1 MHTTN
6 CLTHRPIRFLARN
19 TVALFSL
26 AVFAAL
32 PAQLTAL
39 PITIDNFHTSYTFT
53 GSGEYVLTSTV
64 SGGGGMSGTMTGV
77 NLTINAGALASGT
90 PTGVHF
96 KVGGGTVTNNGTIIG
111 SNDGIS
117 SSGSVSTLVTNNGLI
132 RGIGDEAIS
141 LSGGG
146 TVANTGTIKGNWG
159 VFVSGTTSSLVTNT
173 TNAVISSTGNAVYIS
188 AGGTVA
194 NAGSIISEKDHGV
207 YSDSTALITNQA
219 GGTIRSD
226 GSRYG
231 AYFNGVYLKNGGTV
245 RNHGEIASAGGYG
258 VSILDGVGLVE
269 NNAGATITGGIYAGG
284 TTSVVNDGT
293 VSGTLGIRL
302 GANSTLTGTGVIDV
316 TGTALVLLDGA
327 SHANANLIKGSETGV
342 SFEGTGSLG
351 NSGTII
357 GTNDIGVEA
366 KAGSVAITNNAN
378 AFIQGGE
385 HGVFL
390 AAGGTIA
397 NSGTI
402 AGGFAITGTN
412 DAIVVTNT
420 GAGASIIGSTH
431 GIDLNAGG
439 TVTNDGSIIGTNRA
453 GINAGDVVTITN
465 NDGGLIEGRMTGMN
479 LAKGG
484 TITNSGTIANTSLS
498 FGQGIFAEESL
509 VLTNTGDAALISGFG
524 HGVNLA
530 EGGTITNDGTIKGSG
545 INGIGIESTG
555 ALTLTNNSFRLIAGG
570 QNGIT
575 AAGGLTLNNSGNIEG
590 DSNSGILSSGAAA
603 LITNDG
609 NGTIYGGLDGITL
622 TAGGSVANEGLI
634 QGGTNNGIRL
644 TAGGTIVNSGEIEGG
659 AAGHGVRVEGGE
671 AWIENKANGMI
682 TGGIYAGGTTT
693 LRNDGLINGNNGVYL
708 GADST
713 LAGTG
718 TINTSGTALIL
729 AATKTHTNEGTLNGS
744 QMGVHLLGT
753 GSLGNSGT
761 IIGSSEAGVRA
772 SGAAT
777 ITNNATGF
785 ISGGTYGVMLEAGG
799 TVSNSGTISAASTTG
814 VAAAGAPAFVENKTG
829 ALIGA
834 SRTGVELLAGGTVSN
849 SGTIT
854 SGNIGV
860 SGSNTAIHV
869 ANETDGLIE
878 GGAYGH
884 GVRIGQ
890 GTVANSGTITGGTGV
905 GTTSGAVLVSNS
917 NAALIQGVAVGVSLT
932 AGGTVANSGVIGA
945 SALNGIGIYSDNGAT
960 LISNT
965 TNALIQ
971 GLGYGVNLNQGG
983 TVANSGTIIG
993 TAYNGIGVY
1002 SAANATLVTN
1012 DTGALIQGGARGVS
1026 LLAGGMLSN
1035 SGTITGG
1042 TGVYSASNA
1051 TLVTN
1056 TTGALIQGDLYGVL
1070 LAAGGTVRNAG
1081 TITGTSASGYG
1092 VNSEVYAAFVTNTT
1106 GALIQSGYRGV
1117 SLLAGGTVSN
1127 SGTIISTA
1135 TNSTSVFSNANATLV
1150 TNDTGALIQGGA
1162 RGVSLL
1168 AGGTVSNSGT
1178 ITGTSAVGIG
1188 VNSEGNAA
1196 FVTNAT
1202 GALIQGGTYG
1212 VRLVAGG
1219 TITNHGAIVSDTTR
1233 AGSIG
1238 VYSIGRVDITN
1249 SGLIEGNTSG
1259 ISLDTGAA
1267 GSTVTNTGTIRAV
1280 SDTAVFSSTSILV
1293 TNTGAGALI
1302 ECANIAVFLKLGGTV
1317 ANHALITGDHI
1328 GVQLKE
1334 NGEIINSGLIKGGG
1348 YGAFLN
1354 NGGTVINSGTIT
1366 GTSAAAGLGVHTKIG
1381 AIVNNATTDSL
1392 ISGAVTG
1399 VELGGGTLTNAGTI
1413 TGSTGAGVS
1422 VTSTVLVENTTA
1434 TALIT
1439 GGTVGVFIKTSGTL
1453 TNHGTILG
1461 VSGSGLGVYFN
1472 SSALLTNTGLVQGGG
1487 TGAHLAGSG
1496 TTLNTGTIR
1505 GLAADGAGIHAFG
1518 TIEITNTSNALIEGG
1533 LYGAY
1538 LNGSGTVTNSGEITG
1553 TSASSHGIY
1562 ADSIGQVAIVN
1573 NDTGLIRGND
1583 NGAYLANGGR
1593 VTNSGTITGGATGI
1607 YAGTS
1612 GRAIVTNTTG
1622 GLVSGPVNAINL
1634 TADAANEV
1642 HLWNSGTI
1650 DGNLNIA
1657 GAASLLTLN
1666 GNALTTGTYSDAVLG
1681 DTTFTGTLVKQGAGA
1696 WTIDKDPGAG
1706 IKQQIT
1712 LVKTGTLNVAWDEY
1726 QLSGSAA
1733 SIDAG
1738 ATLQISATAAATVS
1752 NAISGVGLLDLAN
1765 TAPIAGTIDYTI
1777 DIGTAFTG
1785 TVGIRGD
1792 NGGAHLVLDS
1802 NALDTLLNATLSLG
1816 EKGSTTVDSAITGT
1830 LGTLDM
1836 AGGALVAVTNT
1847 NTSPVAPSVLNTST
1861 LTVTNGA
1868 SQIHVADGILN
1879 GLDATGALSGHL
1891 FDVDGD
1897 NQALVVK
1904 ADVLG
1909 VGATDG
1915 VSFTVKDA
1923 YGNEIANPPGTAST
1937 TIENAG
1943 GVTVGNIHYGYTATV
1958 VDASG
1963 TLGAAGIALGY
1974 GVSKIESTTS
1984 IADGLGVVL
1993 DHTGSVDKTLS
2004 AQLSGSGG
2012 FTFIGGGTL
2021 SLGHTGNDYTGA
2033 SLITGTTAVKALTD
2047 NVLGQT
2053 SSLTI
2058 EAESVFDLNNQEQT
2072 IGDVDIADTANI
2084 NLGASGVL
2092 NIHGSGTL
2100 HGDNALTG
2108 GDASTITLTGYSD
2121 VYIHGANT
2129 GFTGNVYAGN
2139 ASSYGDFHLTNLAG
2153 LGNSGTVFLNDG
2165 SIFSWLYLDASG
2177 TFSKDLASNSGVV
2190 IIKEDRTVLLT
2201 GNNTGLTENAAFWI
2215 EESGT
2220 LRAQNQTALGSALVS
2235 GVGNDAILR
2244 LESYIDE
2251 LRNELDGSLTVHIA
2265 ESSTVTISRDNSGL
2279 NTGARA
2285 VIDAGSALALTGFSA
2300 MGGASLL
2307 TNDGRLS
2314 ITHADAVVATATL
2327 ANNADLY
2334 ISYGGTVSNPFVST
2348 ADATATLDADG
2359 YDMTLAS
2366 NIGAGSLVLPGSGVT
2381 TITVAQTHAGATLVE
2396 NGTLR
2401 AGTAN
2406 AIQNSSTL
2414 TLRNATLN
2422 LNNYSQTVKNL
2433 HSENGFIS
2441 YSTDDGLA
2449 TKYASLKITGNL
2461 TGDTTSVMNVD
2472 LFNEKSDLLEV
2483 QGVAS
2488 GTHFVYLNSTNDT
2501 PLDDPLRTYALKVID
2516 YKNGDAVFESDGL
2529 ESGMHTYHLHKGD
2542 GGLIMPDKNAYYLSG
2557 GDALSRAADAI
2568 LLTAGVMGA
2577 DWHYN
2582 LDNVHKRLGEIR
2594 VNLPVDTG
2602 NVWARVNN
2610 YRLNASAQLGGSAF
2624 EQDSYGVTAGG
2635 DKIFRRENAVLIAG
2649 AYLGMSRSDRTFDD
2663 ARNQYGDGKSNM
2675 IGAGLYALWLYDNAW
2690 FVDATLRF
2698 DRATNELSAR
2708 GVDGFVS
2715 RGKYTNQTQ
2724 GISVEFG
2731 RRLMN
2736 GRYWVEPS
2744 AQVAVAWINGADY
2757 TVSNGVSR
2765 DLQVHIG
2772 DSDAWQYRGQ
2782 VRTGADYGRWQP
2794 YLKFAAVKSDTGGGR
2809 VTVEG
2814 RSYQP
2819 WFDGWRME
2827 AGAGVG
2833 YLIDARSQVYFDY
2846 EYNKASYY
2854 ERPWS
2859 LNLGYRRAW

>member
-6 CLTHRPIRFLARN
+6 RLTRHLIRARSRGILA
-19 TVALFSL
+19 LILL
-26 AVFAAL
+26 AAFMSHAPL
-32 PAQLTAL
+32 PAESTRIEGLS
-39 PITIDNFHTSYTFT
+39 TSYTFANSGTYTLT
-53 GSGEYVLTSTV
+53 GTV
-64 SGGGGMSGTMTGV
+64 SGGTGMQGTMTGV
-77 NLTINAGALASGT
+77 NLTIDAGALASGSSN
-90 PTGVHF
+90 GIYLSA
-96 KVGGGTVTNNGTIIG
+96 GGGIIDNHGIIIG
-111 SNDGIS
+111 SSDGIN
-117 SSGSVSTLVTNNGLI
+117 SGTASTLVTNNGLI
-132 RGIGDEAIS
+132 HGIGDDAID
-141 LSGGG
+141 LYGGG
-146 TVANTGTIKGNWG
+146 TVANSGTIKGNWG
-159 VFVSGTTSSLVTNT
+159 VHVGNAVSALVTNEA
-173 TNAVISSTGNAVYIS
+173 NAVISGTGDAVLLR

-194 NAGSIISEKDHGV
+194 NKGSIISGTGRGV
-207 YSDSTALITNQA
+207 FSNSTALITNQA
-219 GGTIRSD
+219 SGTIQ
-226 GSRYG
+226 GYG
-231 AYFNGVYLKNGGTV
+231 NGVRLVNGGTV
-245 RNHGEIASAGGYG
+245 SNYGEITSDSNYG
-258 VSILDGVGLVE
+258 VYIGAGEGLVE
-269 NNAGATITGGIYAGG
+269 NNAGATINGGIYAGG
-284 TTSVVNDGT
+284 TTKVVNNGT
-293 VSGTLGIRL
+293 VSGSLGIWL
-302 GANSTLTGTGVIDV
+302 GTNSTLTGTGSMDV
-316 TGTALVLLDGA
+316 TGTALILLDGA
-327 SHANANLIKGSETGV
+327 THTNPNEIKGGMVGV
-342 SFEGTGSLG
+342 SFAGTGSLG
-351 NSGTII
+351 NNGTIE

-366 KAGSVAITNNAN
+366 KSAPVTITNTTDAL
-378 AFIQGGE
+378 IMGGNY
-385 HGVFL
+385 GVNL
-390 AAGGTIA
+390 
-397 NSGTI
+397 
-402 AGGFAITGTN
+402 
-412 DAIVVTNT
+412 DM
-420 GAGASIIGSTH
+420 
-431 GIDLNAGG
+431 GG
-439 TVTNDGSIIGTNRA
+439 TVTNDG
-453 GINAGDVVTITN
+453 
-465 NDGGLIEGRMTGMN
+465 
-479 LAKGG
+479 
-484 TITNSGTIANTSLS
+484 
-498 FGQGIFAEESL
+498 
-509 VLTNTGDAALISGFG
+509 
-524 HGVNLA
+524 
-530 EGGTITNDGTIKGSG
+530 
-545 INGIGIESTG
+545 
-555 ALTLTNNSFRLIAGG
+555 
-570 QNGIT
+570 
-575 AAGGLTLNNSGNIEG
+575 NIEG
-590 DSNSGILSSGAAA
+590 YAASGVYSTNAAT
-603 LITNDG
+603 LITNET
-609 NGTIYGGLDGITL
+609 NGIIYGGIDGVTL
-622 TAGGSVANEGLI
+622 TAGGSVVNNGWI
-634 QGGTNNGIRL
+634 QGDN
-644 TAGGTIVNSGEIEGG
+644 
-659 AAGHGVRVEGGE
+659 GHGVRVEGGV
-671 AWIENKANGMI
+671 ARIENNAGATIEN
-682 TGGIYAGGTTT
+682 GIYADASATINV
-693 LRNDGLINGNNGVYL
+693 RNDGRIEGGGVYL
-708 GADST
+708 GVNST
-713 LAGTG
+713 LTGTG
-718 TINTSGTALIL
+718 EVYVSSGTALIL
-729 AATKTHTNEGTLNGS
+729 ANTKTHTNEGTLTGGIL
-744 QMGVHLLGT
+744 GVHMQGT
-753 GSLGNSGT
+753 GSLGNDGA
-761 IIGSSEAGVRA
+761 IFGYGEASVRV

-777 ITNNATGF
+777 ITNNSAGL
-785 ISGGTYGVMLEAGG
+785 IQGGPSAVLFEAGG
-799 TVSNSGTISAASTTG
+799 TLANSGTIESSSRVGVTATGAA
-814 VAAAGAPAFVENKTG
+814 VFVENNTD
-829 ALIGA
+829 ALINA
-834 SRTGVELLAGGTVSN
+834 NYVGVEFLAGGTLVN
-849 SGTIT
+849 SGSIT
-854 SGNIGV
+854 GNYGGV
-860 SGSNTAIHV
+860 SGSNVSIRIS
-869 ANETDGLIE
+869 NETGGFIRGHTRGVSIE
-878 GGAYGH
+878 L
-884 GVRIGQ
+884 
-890 GTVANSGTITGGTGV
+890 GTVANSGTILGGTGV
-905 GTTSGAVLVSNS
+905 DAMTGAILVSNS
-917 NAALIQGVAVGVSLT
+917 NTGLIRGADTGVNLAG
-932 AGGTVANSGVIGA
+932 GGTVTNAGAISGT
-945 SALNGIGIYSDNGAT
+945 SATSQGIYSNNNAT

-971 GLGYGVNLNQGG
+971 GLGHGVNLNQGG
-983 TVANSGTIIG
+983 TVTNSGTITG
-993 TAYNGIGVY
+993 TAYNGIGVN

-1012 DTGALIQGGARGVS
+1012 DTGGLIQGGARGVS
-1026 LLAGGMLSN
+1026 LAAGGTVRN
-1035 SGTITGG
+1035 SGTIIGATANS

-1056 TTGALIQGDLYGVL
+1056 TTGALIQGDLYGVSL
-1070 LAAGGTVRNAG
+1070 VAGGTVSNAG
-1081 TITGTSASGYG
+1081 TITGTDASSGQG

-1106 GALIQSGYRGV
+1106 GALIQGGYRGV

-1135 TNSTSVFSNANATLV
+1135 ANSTSVLSDANATLV

-1178 ITGTSAVGIG
+1178 ITGTSANGIG
-1188 VNSEGNAA
+1188 VNSAGNAA

-1238 VYSIGRVDITN
+1238 VYSNGRVDITN
-1249 SGLIEGNTSG
+1249 SGLIEGYSQG
-1259 ISLDTGAA
+1259 VSLDTGAA
-1267 GSTVTNTGTIRAV
+1267 GGTILNTGTIRAMMGSEAIV
-1280 SDTAVFSSTSILV
+1280 SATTTLV
-1293 TNTGAGALI
+1293 TNTAGGLI
-1302 ECANIAVFLKLGGTV
+1302 EGNDIAVWLQGGGTV
-1317 ANHALITGDHI
+1317 ANHALITGGTTGIRLDVGGTI
-1328 GVQLKE
+1328 TNTGT
-1334 NGEIINSGLIKGGG
+1334 ISGASAGSHGI
-1348 YGAFLN
+1348 YS
-1354 NGGTVINSGTIT
+1354 GGTVTLTNENGGLISGGAAGVRMTDGAITNSGTIS
-1366 GTSAAAGLGVHTKIG
+1366 GTSAVSHGVRLG
-1381 AIVNNATTDSL
+1381 NWNAL
-1392 ISGAVTG
+1392 VT
-1399 VELGGGTLTNAGTI
+1399 
-1413 TGSTGAGVS
+1413 
-1422 VTSTVLVENTTA
+1422 NTTGG
-1434 TALIT
+1434 LIQ
-1439 GGTVGVFIKTSGTL
+1439 GESIGVYFESSGTL
-1453 TNHGTILG
+1453 ANHGTILG

-1472 SSALLTNTGLVQGGG
+1472 GPALLTNTGLVQGGG
-1487 TGAHLAGSG
+1487 TGAYLAGSG

-1505 GLAADGAGIHAFG
+1505 GLAADGAGIHVFG
-1518 TIEITNTSNALIEGG
+1518 TIEITSTSNALIEGG

-1562 ADSIGQVAIVN
+1562 ADSAGQVAIVN
-1573 NDTGLIRGND
+1573 NDTGLIRGDD
-1583 NGAYLANGGR
+1583 NGIYLANGGR
-1593 VTNSGTITGGATGI
+1593 VTNSGTISGTADTGI
-1607 YAGTS
+1607 YANAQTV
-1612 GRAIVTNTTG
+1612 ITNTTG
-1622 GLVSGPVNAINL
+1622 GVISGGTHAINL

-1642 HLWNSGTI
+1642 TLWNSGTLV
-1650 DGNLNIA
+1650 GNLNIA
-1657 GAASLLTLN
+1657 GAASQLTLN
-1666 GNALTTGTYSDAVLG
+1666 GDAGGTQNYSDAVTG
-1681 DTTFTGTLVKQGAGA
+1681 DTTFSGTLIKQGAGA

-1706 IKQQIT
+1706 MKQQIT

-1792 NGGAHLVLDS
+1792 NGGAHLVLDT
-1802 NALDTLLNATLSLG
+1802 NALDTLRNATLSLG

-1836 AGGALVAVTNT
+1836 AGGALVVVTNT

-1984 IADGLGVVL
+1984 IADGLGVVI

-2004 AQLSGSGG
+2004 AQLSGTGG
-2012 FTFIGGGTL
+2012 FAFTGGGTL

-2033 SLITGTTAVKALTD
+2033 SLITGTTAVKALAD

-2072 IGDVDIADTANI
+2072 IGDVDIADTASI

-2108 GDASTITLTGYSD
+2108 GDASTITLTGNSD

-2129 GFTGNVYAGN
+2129 GFTGNVYAG
-2139 ASSYGDFHLTNLAG
+2139 SDTSWSDVHLTNLAG
-2153 LGNSGTVFLNDG
+2153 LGNSGTVFLGDFG
-2165 SIFSWLYLDASG
+2165 PTWLYLDASG
-2177 TFSKDLASNSGVV
+2177 TFSKDLVSNSGVV

-2215 EESGT
+2215 DESGT
-2220 LRAQNQTALGSALVS
+2220 LRAQTQSVLGSAYIA
-2235 GVGNDAILR
+2235 GDGNDATLR
-2244 LESYIDE
+2244 LEGYTDT
-2251 LRNELDGSLTVHIA
+2251 LRNELAGNLAVHVA

-2279 NTGARA
+2279 ASNARA
-2285 VIDAGSALALTGFSA
+2285 VIDAGSALALTGSSA
-2300 MGGASLL
+2300 MGDASLL
-2307 TNDGRLS
+2307 TNDGHLA
-2314 ITHADAVVATATL
+2314 ITHAVAVVATATL

-2366 NIGAGSLVLPGSGVT
+2366 NIGAGNLVLPGSGVT
-2381 TITVAQTHAGATLVE
+2381 TIAVAQTHAGATLVE

-2401 AGTAN
+2401 AGVAD
-2406 AIQNSSTL
+2406 AIQNSGTL
-2414 TLRNATLN
+2414 TLRNAMLD
-2422 LNNYSQTVKNL
+2422 LNNYSQSVKNL
-2433 HSENGFIS
+2433 HAENGRIN
-2441 YSTDDGLA
+2441 YSTAAGLS
-2449 TKYASLKITGNL
+2449 TNYTTLTITGNL

-2472 LFNEKSDLLEV
+2472 LFNQNSDTLSI
-2483 QGVAS
+2483 QGTAS

-2501 PLDDPLRTYALKVID
+2501 PLDDPLRTYALKVIG
-2516 YKNGDAVFESDGL
+2516 YTNGDAVFESDGL
-2529 ESGMHTYHLHKGD
+2529 ESGMHTYKLHKGD
-2542 GGLIMPDKNAYYLSG
+2542 GGLILPDKNAYYLSG

-2610 YRLNASAQLGGSAF
+2610 YRLNASAQLGGSTF

-2698 DRATNELSAR
+2698 DRSTNELNAR

-2724 GISVEFG
+2724 GLSVEFG

-2736 GRYWVEPS
+2736 GRYWVEPG

-2782 VRTGADYGRWQP
+2782 LRTGADYGRWQP

-2846 EYNKASYY
+2846 EYNKATRY